1 MLKLDSDAQNA
12 ERRRV
17 VIVMPVFNDWA
28 AFEQMLTLL
37 GGIAGLEPHHLEI
50 IAVDDGSSQRRQP
63 DLLAIA
69 PGVLE
74 GVKIIRLACNL
85 GHQRAIAVGLVA
97 ALQVADMEAV
107 VVMDSDGE
115 DLPND
120 VPKLI
125 SAWRKQPDSIVVAQ
139 RGLRQESPVFKAF
152 YAVYKLIFKLLT
164 GQSINFGNFSLLPRH
179 AVLALTHNSAIWN
192 NLAAAI
198 SRSRIPYVRLQ
209 LDRGRRLAGRSH
221 MNFVSLALHGI
232 SAISVY
238 AEVALVRMIVFACI
252 ICGITLTAG
261 LVVVSVRL
269 GTDWAVPGWASYVM
283 ASLAVIFLQA
293 LVLGAISVFQLL
305 NTRILKAFIPAV
317 DATIFVVDEK
327 EDNRLPHVA
336 KDTP

>member
-1 MLKLDSDAQNA
+1 MELDSEPQALK
-12 ERRRV
+12 RGSI
-17 VIVMPVFNDWA
+17 VIVTPVFNDWS
-28 AFEQMLTLL
+28 AFEQVLVQL
-37 GGIAGLEPHHLEI
+37 GAIGGLEPYGVEI
-50 IAVDDGSSQRRQP
+50 IAVDDGSSQRAQRN
-63 DLLAIA
+63 LADSISNTIR
-69 PGVLE
+69 GL
-74 GVKIIRLACNL
+74 KILRLACNL

-97 ALQVADMEAV
+97 ALQVPDMEAV

-139 RGLRQESPVFKAF
+139 RGLRQESLMFRAF
-152 YAVYKLIFKLLT
+152 YAAYKLAFKLLT
-164 GQSINFGNFSLLPRH
+164 GQTINFGNFSLLPRR
-179 AVLALTHNSAIWN
+179 AVVALTHNSAIWN

-252 ICGITLTAG
+252 ICGITLAAG
-261 LVVVSVRL
+261 LVVVAVRL
-269 GTDWAVPGWASYVM
+269 GTDLAVPGWASYVM

-317 DATIFVVDEK
+317 DATIFVVGEK
-327 EDNRLPHVA
+327 DDHRLPHA
-336 KDTP
+336 TSDTP

>member
-1 MLKLDSDAQNA
+1 MSALADRSATSRPPSAPARPGRRLHLDW
-12 ERRRV
+12 RV
-17 VIVMPVFNDWA
+17 RFAVLSLIWGFSFLFIKVGTEAFAPLQITLARTVFGGAVLA
-28 AFEQMLTLL
+28 A
-37 GGIAGLEPHHLEI
+37 
-50 IAVDDGSSQRRQP
+50 V
-63 DLLAIA
+63 LLARR
-69 PGVLE
+69 E
-74 GVKIIRLACNL
+74 RLPRRPRTWACL
-85 GHQRAIAVGLVA
+85 AVA
-97 ALQVADMEAV
+97 AVLLCA
-107 VVMDSDGE
+107 
-115 DLPND
+115 LP
-120 VPKLI
+120 
-125 SAWRKQPDSIVVAQ
+125 
-139 RGLRQESPVFKAF
+139 
-152 YAVYKLIFKLLT
+152 
-164 GQSINFGNFSLLPRH
+164 FSLFAY